1 MRTSFNF
8 ILAISYCRFVAK
20 DNNILDLMSASMLC
34 LLIIN
39 HPRGRYCY
47 CHTMSMNGEVV
58 GREGIT
64 SREEAEEGELGRG
77 GGGGGRGRV

>member
-1 MRTSFNF
+1 
-8 ILAISYCRFVAK
+8 
-20 DNNILDLMSASMLC
+20 MS
-34 LLIIN
+34 IIN

-77 GGGGGRGRV
+77 GRGGGGGGGGKFNGGVVVVFIITRFIVWRSVS